1 MQQLALN
8 PSAMCLV
15 SSVNAYFSQKF
26 FRNSIACYPEIFEDG
41 TWNRNKAFLDN
52 FEMVDLIDV
61 SLEFFY
67 ELSIEIEGELP
78 FDIMME
84 DEFEDTEGKFVPQ
97 PIYGGKYTFC

>member
-1 MQQLALN
+1 
-8 PSAMCLV
+8 
-15 SSVNAYFSQKF
+15 
-26 FRNSIACYPEIFEDG
+26 
-41 TWNRNKAFLDN
+41 
-52 FEMVDLIDV
+52 MVDLIDV